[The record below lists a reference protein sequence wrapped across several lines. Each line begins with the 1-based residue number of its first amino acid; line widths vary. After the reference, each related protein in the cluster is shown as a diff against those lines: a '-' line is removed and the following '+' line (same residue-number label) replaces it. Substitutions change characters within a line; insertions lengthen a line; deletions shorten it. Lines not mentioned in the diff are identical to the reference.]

1 MFFLIR
7 ELFMCFLPETKV
19 KADGRRGDGTKN
31 MTDSAKRKGVDQSPG
46 LASDRGRDTF
56 FLETGE
62 Q

>member
-1 MFFLIR
+1 
-7 ELFMCFLPETKV
+7 MCFLPETKV

-62 Q
+62 H

>member
-1 MFFLIR
+1 MY
-7 ELFMCFLPETKV
+7 FLPEAKV
-19 KADGRRGDGTKN
+19 KANGRRGKGTKN
-31 MTDSAKRKGVDQSPG
+31 MTDSAKSVSKRKGVDQSPG

>member
-1 MFFLIR
+1 
-7 ELFMCFLPETKV
+7 MCFLPEAKI
-19 KADGRRGDGTKN
+19 KANGRRGKGTKN
-31 MTDSAKRKGVDQSPG
+31 MTDLAKSMSKRKGVDQSPG